1 MLKRDEVNRSSHIRD
16 LDRTLTEVASKK
28 LIFTVT
34 AGRTGTRYVAELF
47 KTLDGVCAIHED
59 EPSFSHVMR
68 PSQGHPDLA
77 ERWVLGQLL
86 PHIAATRHPVY
97 VRTEHLTC
105 KGFLEPLLA
114 LGLRPAIL
122 LLRRSP
128 RRVARSYLD
137 KDTVPG
143 RTSLGVTYMLHPT
156 DPGVLPLPEY
166 QRFSDYQLCFW
177 YALEIERRQ
186 LHYGQLFHEQNLP
199 VEDVTAEELND
210 LVRWMRCL
218 RTLGLGDRIHGG
230 ATALRHMK
238 VTLGAWNMNAR
249 KLEEKI
255 DYDREEEE
263 VWTAIAR
270 FEPCLRAS
278 VESRY
283 TRGLKLRG
291 AMFPLVASVARKL
304 Q

>member
-1 MLKRDEVNRSSHIRD
+1 MKRDVASRSHHFYD
-16 LDRTLTEVASKK
+16 FDRTLSKVAAKR

-77 ERWVLGQLL
+77 ERWVTGQLL
-86 PHIAATRHPVY
+86 PHIAAIAEPVY

-105 KGFLEPLLA
+105 KGFLEPLIA
-114 LGLRPAIL
+114 LDLKPAIL

-128 RRVARSYLD
+128 RRIARSYLD
-137 KDTVPG
+137 RDTVPG
-143 RTSLGVTYMLHPT
+143 RTSLGVTYMVHPT
-156 DPGVLPLPEY
+156 DPGVLPLPNY

-186 LHYGQLFHEQNLP
+186 RHYGEMFRELGLA

-210 LVRWMRCL
+210 LGRWVRCL
-218 RTLGLGDRIHGG
+218 RTLGLGDRIRAG
-230 ATALRHMK
+230 ATAFRHSK
-238 VTLGAWNMNAR
+238 VTLGAWNMNTR
-249 KLEEKI
+249 KLDEKI
-255 DYDREEEE
+255 DYEHEEEE
-263 VWTAIAR
+263 VWSAVAR
-270 FEPCLRAS
+270 CEPTLRSA
-278 VESRY
+278 VENRY
-283 TRGLKLRG
+283 ARARKMRGV
-291 AMFPLVASVARKL
+291 MFPLVAAVARKL

>member
-1 MLKRDEVNRSSHIRD
+1 MLKRNEVNESSHDRD
-16 LDRTLTEVASKK
+16 LEHALNEVASKK

-34 AGRTGTRYVAELF
+34 AGRTGTRYDAELF

-68 PSQGHPDLA
+68 PAQGHPDLA

-86 PHIAATRHPVY
+86 PHIAATPHPVY

-128 RRVARSYLD
+128 RRIARSYLD

-156 DPGVLPLPEY
+156 DPDVLPLPHY
-166 QRFSDYQLCFW
+166 QRLSDYQLCFW

-186 LHYGQLFHEQNLP
+186 RHYARLFGDLGLP

-210 LVRWMRCL
+210 LVRWTRCL
-218 RTLGLGDRIHGG
+218 RTLGLEDRFHGG
-230 ATALRHMK
+230 ATALRHLK

-249 KLEEKI
+249 KLEERI
-255 DYDREEEE
+255 DYEREEEE
-263 VWTAIAR
+263 VWKAIAH
-270 FEPCLRAS
+270 FEPSLRPS

-283 TRGLKLRG
+283 ARGPKLRS
-291 AMFPLVASVARKL
+291 AILPLVAAVARKL

>member
-1 MLKRDEVNRSSHIRD
+1 MLKRNEANQASHIRG
-16 LDRTLTEVASKK
+16 LERTLTEVASKK

-68 PSQGHPDLA
+68 PAQGCPDLA

-86 PHIAATRHPVY
+86 PHIAATPHPVY

-105 KGFLEPLLA
+105 KGFLEPLLT
-114 LGLRPAIL
+114 LGLRPAIV

-128 RRVARSYLD
+128 RRIARSYLD

-143 RTSLGVTYMLHPT
+143 RTSLGVTYMLHPA
-156 DPGVLPLPEY
+156 DPDVLPLPDY
-166 QRFSDYQLCFW
+166 QNFSDYQLCFW

-186 LHYGQLFHEQNLP
+186 RHYARLFGDLGLP
-199 VEDVTAEELND
+199 VEDVTAEELNA
-210 LVRWMRCL
+210 LVRWARCL
-218 RTLGLGDRIHGG
+218 TALGLGDRFHGG
-230 ATALRHMK
+230 ATALRHLK
-238 VTLGAWNMNAR
+238 VTLGAWNMNAGKR
-249 KLEEKI
+249 EERI
-255 DYDREEEE
+255 DFEREEEG
-263 VWTAIAR
+263 VWSAIAR
-270 FEPCLRAS
+270 FEPALRSS
-278 VESRY
+278 VEGRY
-283 TRGLKLRG
+283 ARALKLRG
-291 AMFPLVASVARKL
+291 TVVPLVAAVARKL